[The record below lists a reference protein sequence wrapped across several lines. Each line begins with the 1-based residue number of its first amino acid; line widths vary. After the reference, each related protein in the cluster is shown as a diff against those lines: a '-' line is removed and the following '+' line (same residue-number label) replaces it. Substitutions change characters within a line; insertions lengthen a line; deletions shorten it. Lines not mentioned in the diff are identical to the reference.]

1 MLNFVKNWLFITKY
15 FKLKFEL
22 NIAFTGGTMHKFFNL
37 FIVLVFGVMS
47 VYAGTATTLE
57 EAKAMSA
64 KTGKPILMDFMT
76 EW

>member
-1 MLNFVKNWLFITKY
+1 MQKLFI
-15 FKLKFEL
+15 
-22 NIAFTGGTMHKFFNL
+22 FFGL
-37 FIVLVFGVMS
+37 FSLGIVSLQ
-47 VYAGTATTLE
+47 AGTATTLD

>member
-1 MLNFVKNWLFITKY
+1 MHKLFI
-15 FKLKFEL
+15 
-22 NIAFTGGTMHKFFNL
+22 L
-37 FIVLVFGVMS
+37 FWLLSFGVMS
-47 VYAGTATTLE
+47 LQAGTATTLK

>member
-1 MLNFVKNWLFITKY
+1 
-15 FKLKFEL
+15 
-22 NIAFTGGTMHKFFNL
+22 MHKFFNL